1 MFKVLFLPLSS
12 ALVVSLSDT
21 WISRLWVEV
30 GLASAQTLTEIA
42 GWMLLGNVGEGGYP
56 TAKGGWTFFFN
67 PCPSPLQGRILEA
80 GICLFTSSNLRTVSQ
95 WVSDEERVRE
105 VDGKG
110 TETLCYPRW
119 LMEMLACT
127 CPLYTTKSSEH
138 AFLSSSPHSLPSL
151 SLSLYLTLPSFI
163 VGGGLLMQTVCYNLI
178 HSSFVKLIVSA
189 DVSHFLW

>member
-1 MFKVLFLPLSS
+1 MFQNRPHPGKVCSWFSSSQSS
-12 ALVVSLSDT
+12 ALAVSLSDT

-30 GLASAQTLTEIA
+30 GLAAAQTLTEIG

-56 TAKGGWTFFFN
+56 TARGGWTFFFN

-138 AFLSSSPHSLPSL
+138 AFLSSSPPFSP
-151 SLSLYLTLPSFI
+151 
-163 VGGGLLMQTVCYNLI
+163 LLLCVFVFN
-178 HSSFVKLIVSA
+178 SSFFHRWRWS
-189 DVSHFLW
+189 SHANCLL